1 MRDNISPT
9 KNLLKKFAFN
19 NNFKILIVTRGINGT
34 ILYNKKKNQI
44 IEIPAFSN
52 NVVDKV
58 GTGDVMLSII
68 ALFFSTTSNYQLGI
82 LAGSMFASKSLKK
95 FGNENILNLSEL
107 SKFFSTFLK

>member
-1 MRDNISPT
+1 
-9 KNLLKKFAFN
+9 
-19 NNFKILIVTRGINGT
+19 
-34 ILYNKKKNQI
+34 
-44 IEIPAFSN
+44 
-52 NVVDKV
+52 
-58 GTGDVMLSII
+58 MLSII